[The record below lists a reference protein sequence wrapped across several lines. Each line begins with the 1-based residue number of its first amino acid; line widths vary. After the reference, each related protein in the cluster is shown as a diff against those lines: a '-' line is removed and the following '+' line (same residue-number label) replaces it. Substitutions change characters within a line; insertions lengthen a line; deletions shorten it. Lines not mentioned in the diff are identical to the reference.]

1 VDEFDLQFSDVVLF
15 ELPTFEAAQAFRVRL
30 RPRWPGWSH
39 ADDQGWLFAA
49 ELGDE
54 TDDLALLL
62 REGQQLLA
70 ELDMLFLVFVLDG
83 RSYVL
88 ERAEPVYERTG
99 KSKQAA

>member
-1 VDEFDLQFSDVVLF
+1 MDELDLQLSEIVLF

-39 ADDQGWLFAA
+39 DDEGLWLFAA

-54 TDDLALLL
+54 PDALALVL
-62 REGQQLLA
+62 REAQDLIADLDLLA
-70 ELDMLFLVFVLDG
+70 VVFVLDG

-88 ERAEPVYERTG
+88 PEAEPVYERAE
-99 KSKQAA
+99 KQAA

>member
-1 VDEFDLQFSDVVLF
+1 VDDLDLQFSDIVLF

-39 ADDQGWLFAA
+39 NDEGLWLFAA

-54 TDDLALLL
+54 ADAVALLL
-62 REGQQLLA
+62 REAQELVA
-70 ELDMLFLVFVLDG
+70 ELDLLAVVFVLDG

-88 ERAEPVYERTG
+88 PTAEPVYVRAEP
-99 KSKQAA
+99 QAA

>member
-1 VDEFDLQFSDVVLF
+1 VDEFDLEFSDVVFF

-39 ADDQGWLFAA
+39 ADEYGWLFAA
-49 ELGDE
+49 ELRDE

-62 REGQQLLA
+62 REAQQLLA
-70 ELDMLFLVFVLDG
+70 DLDLPASVFLLDG

-88 ERAEPVYERTG
+88 VPAEPVYERTD